1 MIIAQN
7 NFLIRKKIENILEYG
22 QNLNTLKVLFC
33 DQN

>member
-7 NFLIRKKIENILEYG
+7 NFLIWKKIENILEYG
-22 QNLNTLKVLFC
+22 QNLNTIKLLFS